1 MSSIKFSLHALKE
14 CERLKDHFLFSVV
27 GKNVVSENTL
37 AISIL
42 NISVIAIISKQIWVK
57 SRKSSRSIFLKGN
70 MHLCENGIVS
80 VCNLVYLE
88 TEFHLH
94 YITYSFWY
102 YQKKFAFDQKKNH

>member
-57 SRKSSRSIFLKGN
+57 SRKSSRSIL
-70 MHLCENGIVS
+70 HLCENGIVS

-94 YITYSFWY
+94 YIIYSFWY